1 MTGLKERGSRGE
13 KLMNKK
19 RYLVIVGIIAAV
31 VLLSTLFY
39 TMLANHRPAI
49 TSLAAELE
57 RVLPSGSCQ
66 IVCTASDRDGDE
78 LSYEWSASGGGINGE
93 GATVTWTA
101 PNSEGSYNVTATV
114 TDGRGGEVMNQVTIT
129 VSYQSSGV
137 ADRVDVVYFHRT
149 QRCYTCLYAEEH
161 TLYALETYFADE
173 LASGRVTFQSVNV
186 QDDANADIVEKYN
199 NASYLTLCINTVRD
213 GVNHIEEV
221 TDVWLA
227 IGNDEAFVEIVKSE
241 VEESLKGEV

>member
-1 MTGLKERGSRGE
+1 VTEATKNKGNKNKIPKSKVTKILWIVCPIILVGL
-13 KLMNKK
+13 
-19 RYLVIVGIIAAV
+19 AV
-31 VLLSTLFY
+31 WLI
-39 TMLANHRPAI
+39 LAYGP
-49 TSLAAELE
+49 SPQ
-57 RVLPSGSCQ
+57 LPPVSDNSSGS
-66 IVCTASDRDGDE
+66 
-78 LSYEWSASGGGINGE
+78 
-93 GATVTWTA
+93 
-101 PNSEGSYNVTATV
+101 
-114 TDGRGGEVMNQVTIT
+114 
-129 VSYQSSGV
+129 

-221 TDVWLA
+221 TDVWLV

-241 VEESLKGEV
+241 VEKSHSGEV

>member
-1 MTGLKERGSRGE
+1 
-13 KLMNKK
+13 MNKK
-19 RYLVIVGIIAAV
+19 RYLVIMGIVAAA
-31 VLLSTLFY
+31 VLLSILFY

-49 TSLAAELE
+49 TSLEAEPE

-78 LSYEWSASGGGINGE
+78 LSYNWSASGGGINGE

-101 PNSEGSYNVTATV
+101 PNSEGSYNVTVTV

-129 VSYQSSGV
+129 VSYQEQPNSDNSSGT

-149 QRCYTCLYAEEH
+149 QRCSTCIYAEEG
-161 TLYALETYFADE
+161 TRYAVETYFADE
-173 LASGRVTFQSVNV
+173 LASGKVTFQSINV
-186 QDDANADIVEKYN
+186 QDEANADIVEKYN

-213 GVNHIEEV
+213 GTDHIEV
-221 TDVWLA
+221 VIDIWLV
-227 IGNDEAFVEIVKSE
+227 IGDDEAFVEIVKSE
-241 VEESLKGEV
+241 VEKSLSGEV